1 MIGVDTNV
9 LVRLLTADDAAQHAM
24 VLRFFE
30 GRSGND
36 PAFVSAVT
44 MAETIWVLRFRY
56 RLPHADI
63 LEAVS
68 SFLDTDD
75 FVVEG
80 RDMLSVARD
89 IGRPALL
96 TDFLV
101 AYLGERAGCSR
112 IVTFDRRAAKSV
124 PGMELLS

>member
-1 MIGVDTNV
+1 VIGVDTNI
-9 LVRLLTADDAAQHAM
+9 LVRLLTADDAAQHAT

-30 GRSGND
+30 SRSVNE

-44 MAETIWVLRFRY
+44 MAKTIWVLRFRY
-56 RLPHADI
+56 RLPHTDI

-112 IVTFDRRAAKSV
+112 TLTFDRRAAKSV

>member
-1 MIGVDTNV
+1 
-9 LVRLLTADDAAQHAM
+9 M

-30 GRSGND
+30 SRSGKD

-68 SFLDTDD
+68 SLLDTDD

-80 RDMLSVARD
+80 GDMLSVARD

-101 AYLGERAGCSR
+101 GYLGERAGCSR
-112 IVTFDRRAAKSV
+112 TLTFDRRAAKSV
-124 PGMELLS
+124 PGMELLA